1 MVKGSD
7 PEKSKDLYST
17 DNVKNLFGEM
27 SQTYGLVN
35 MLSSFGFA
43 LRWRRQCIL
52 RAGIKA
58 GHTVYDFMTGM
69 GECIPLINASARK
82 PSAIRGVDFCPE
94 MCSRARV
101 STRRLGI
108 TEPEAILEEDILE
121 TSLETNSADRVVC
134 AFGLK
139 TMDPSDL
146 RALALQV
153 YRVLRPGGR
162 FSFVEISEPRNPVLR
177 LFYLSYVRY
186 LIPVF
191 GLFLL
196 GNPSNYSQLGVY
208 MRKFRDCSHVR
219 EVFENVGLQASD
231 YSLFFGCATGIA
243 GEKPKHGSTPKRC
256 PGR

>member
-1 MVKGSD
+1 MVKDGN
-7 PEKSKDLYST
+7 PEKRKDLYST
-17 DNVKNLFGEM
+17 GIVKNLFDEM
-27 SQTYGLVN
+27 SKTYGLVN
-35 MLSSFGFA
+35 MLSSFGFT

-52 RAGIKA
+52 RAGIEA
-58 GHTVYDFMTGM
+58 GHAVYDFMTGM

-101 STRRLGI
+101 STSRIGI
-108 TEPEAILEEDILE
+108 TKPETILEEDILE
-121 TSLETNSADRVVC
+121 TTLETNSADRVVC

-146 RALALQV
+146 RGLALQV

-177 LFYLSYVRY
+177 LCYLSYIRY

-191 GLFLL
+191 GFFFSETRATTVSWESTRENSESSCSFYASFL
-196 GNPSNYSQLGVY
+196 
-208 MRKFRDCSHVR
+208 
-219 EVFENVGLQASD
+219 E
-231 YSLFFGCATGIA
+231 
-243 GEKPKHGSTPKRC
+243 
-256 PGR
+256 